1 MKEVVLDT
9 ETTGIS
15 VKEGHRI
22 VEIGCIELENL
33 IPTKNTFHC
42 YLNPERKVSEK
53 ALEVHGYTDEFL
65 SKQKKFDEIGE
76 EFLSFIKDKRII
88 IHNAEFD
95 LGHLNNELSIFGKK
109 KIDNEI
115 VDTLILARDK
125 FPGSPV
131 SLDAL
136 CKRYKIDNSKRTQHT
151 ALIDCDL
158 LAKVYINLIDQK
170 EPTLNLQNQDE
181 ENAAVE
187 SLLGQLLES
196 VKAIDQRREQSLLE
210 MQQVAIELA
219 IAAASHLVETVIEED
234 RFGIEDL
241 IQSTF
246 EQAGSDRSLRF
257 SLHPDDLELLQ
268 RRISVTKSYQELR
281 RLEFIEDFQL
291 PRGSFQI
298 HLPDGQTWLTGIS
311 LRLAEIR
318 KHWLEELD
326 AAQVERRQTETTNSS
341 LRRFPDRRETA

>member
-33 IPTKNTFHC
+33 IPTKNKFHC
-42 YLNPERKVSEK
+42 YLNPGRKVSEK

-65 SKQKKFDEIGE
+65 SKQKKFNEIGE

-170 EPTLNLQNQDE
+170 EPSLNFVNEDE
-181 ENAAVE
+181 
-187 SLLGQLLES
+187 
-196 VKAIDQRREQSLLE
+196 K
-210 MQQVAIELA
+210 
-219 IAAASHLVETVIEED
+219 
-234 RFGIEDL
+234 
-241 IQSTF
+241 
-246 EQAGSDRSLRF
+246 
-257 SLHPDDLELLQ
+257 
-268 RRISVTKSYQELR
+268 
-281 RLEFIEDFQL
+281 
-291 PRGSFQI
+291 
-298 HLPDGQTWLTGIS
+298 
-311 LRLAEIR
+311 
-318 KHWLEELD
+318 
-326 AAQVERRQTETTNSS
+326 QTEINSKVS
-341 LRRFPDRRETA
+341 YFKKIITPSEDELKKHKEYLKNNLKKNYFS

>member
-33 IPTKNTFHC
+33 IPTKNKFHC

-115 VDTLILARDK
+115 IDTLILARDK

-170 EPTLNLQNQDE
+170 EPTLNFQNE
-181 ENAAVE
+181 
-187 SLLGQLLES
+187 
-196 VKAIDQRREQSLLE
+196 DQE
-210 MQQVAIELA
+210 
-219 IAAASHLVETVIEED
+219 
-234 RFGIEDL
+234 
-241 IQSTF
+241 
-246 EQAGSDRSLRF
+246 
-257 SLHPDDLELLQ
+257 
-268 RRISVTKSYQELR
+268 K
-281 RLEFIEDFQL
+281 
-291 PRGSFQI
+291 
-298 HLPDGQTWLTGIS
+298 
-311 LRLAEIR
+311 
-318 KHWLEELD
+318 
-326 AAQVERRQTETTNSS
+326 QTEINSKVS
-341 LRRFPDRRETA
+341 YFKKIIEPSEDELKKHKEYLKNNLKKNYFN